1 MINYT
6 KLVEKA
12 APRIKQERERLGLE
26 KKEVAAE
33 LGYGLSNYSSYETK
47 TLPRILPPPIR
58 SPRSTSSATA
68 TQFRARRSSKP
79 WIGSQERCHTNRPAP
94 ARAAPALRS

>member
-33 LGYGLSNYSSYETK
+33 LGYGLSNYSDRKSVV
-47 TLPRILPPPIR
+47 
-58 SPRSTSSATA
+58 
-68 TQFRARRSSKP
+68 
-79 WIGSQERCHTNRPAP
+79 
-94 ARAAPALRS
+94 